1 MQWMGEH
8 AWRAV
13 GHRALL
19 LAVLGVVAATAW
31 LGPLDDAATRQVDT
45 GLKRALAS
53 FAAARTLNAVISV
66 AQGTEV
72 AVQPAGVG
80 VTFTPGQVL
89 DPINDLVE
97 QFSTLMLAASVSFG
111 IQRALIAAGGHVAV
125 SVLLIVVALAW
136 AGVHWRR
143 RPPPVWLNRL
153 LIGMLLLRFAV
164 PVVALAS
171 EAGFRAFLADDY
183 ATGQARIELS
193 ANQFSTLSA
202 PADAARPD
210 ESVAERMKRW
220 WSQSTDVGQR
230 FEEMK
235 QVAARTVE
243 HIVKLIVVFLMQ
255 TLVLPL
261 LLMWAL
267 FRLSRL
273 LLSLSAPRR

>member
-1 MQWMGEH
+1 MGTRVR
-8 AWRAV
+8 WV
-13 GHRALL
+13 LSLALL
-19 LAVLGVVAATAW
+19 VVLAGAW
-31 LGPLDDAATRQVDT
+31 LRPLDDSAALQVDS

-53 FAAARTLNAVISV
+53 FAAARALNAVISV

-111 IQRALIAAGGHVAV
+111 IQRALLAAGAHWVV
-125 SVLLIVVALAW
+125 SLLLTGVALAW
-136 AGVHWRR
+136 VAACWKGRI
-143 RPPPVWLNRL
+143 PPGWLTRVL
-153 LIGMLLLRFAV
+153 VGLLLLRFAV

-171 EAGFRAFLADDY
+171 EAGFRGFLAQDY
-183 ATGQARIELS
+183 AAGQASIELS
-193 ANQFSTLSA
+193 TEQFTSLSA
-202 PADAARPD
+202 PADPARPD

-220 WSQSTDVGQR
+220 WSQTADVGKR
-230 FEEMK
+230 FDEMK

-243 HIVKLIVVFLMQ
+243 QIVKLIVVFLMQ

-261 LLMWAL
+261 LLMWVL
-267 FRLSRL
+267 WRFSRL
-273 LLSLSAPRR
+273 LVAWSARGR

>member
-1 MQWMGEH
+1 MQMRTRGLLLL
-8 AWRAV
+8 V
-13 GHRALL
+13 L
-19 LAVLGVVAATAW
+19 LAVLAAAW
-31 LGPLDDAATRQVDT
+31 LRPLDDAATLQVDA

-53 FAAARTLNAVISV
+53 FAAARALNAVISV

-111 IQRALIAAGGHVAV
+111 IQRALLSAGAWWLVSALLTAAALGWVAM
-125 SVLLIVVALAW
+125 AW
-136 AGVHWRR
+136 NSR
-143 RPPPVWLNRL
+143 RPPDWLTRL
-153 LIGMLLLRFAV
+153 AVGLLLLRFAV

-171 EAGFRAFLADDY
+171 EASFQLFLAEDY

-193 ANQFSTLSA
+193 TEQFSGLSA
-202 PADAARPD
+202 PTDPAQPD
-210 ESVAERMKRW
+210 EGVAERMKRW
-220 WSQSTDVGQR
+220 WSQTADVGKR
-230 FEEMK
+230 FDEMK

-261 LLMWAL
+261 LLMWL
-267 FRLSRL
+267 LWRLSRL
-273 LLSLSAPRR
+273 LLAWTDRKR